1 MICYIS
7 IMTNNVFGATMNK
20 MFLQNGLIFDENEI
34 DNNNITNRRLF
45 RLLMLEYQYK
55 KDTWLCI

>member
-1 MICYIS
+1 
-7 IMTNNVFGATMNK
+7 MTNNVFGATMNK

-55 KDTWLCI
+55 KDT

>member
-55 KDTWLCI
+55 KDT